1 MQYKRTFI
9 IAIGV
14 LMAANGFTQ
23 NYHALNGS
31 IYAGSLAP
39 AANPA
44 SALFV
49 PYVWDVTPLALQ
61 FKQSTN
67 AFTLKGMSFLSPSGN
82 ATVENTYGVKKR
94 FFFANQ
100 DLRLLNTRIKLNEKS
115 AIAFGFNVR
124 SYSYG
129 TSGKSDYQD
138 TTLSLAD
145 FQRINLPYLP
155 QSFEGAGAA
164 WSELYASYARTIVD
178 DGYKIVNAAIT
189 VKYNRSFAGAYVMG
203 NSISYVPDTDSSN
216 ANGFLLTAGSLQYG
230 YSSNLDQV
238 KSGNSFSGNRKALF
252 QNARSS
258 IGADVGIE
266 YIFLSTDE
274 NDDDNYYAYK
284 TKVGVAVMDIGGHSY
299 SHSNKSRAGNAVKL
313 GINDTILENKFRS
326 VSSLDDFNDSLA
338 TISNNLIPLQ
348 GDFVVYAPTRLVIN
362 IDKRLRENIYLNAE
376 LTLPLIT
383 LAKNSLIIKDIN
395 LLSVTPRWENRTFGA
410 YLPLLVNMR
419 KQVWLGGAFRA
430 GPVLLGIHNLANIF
444 GKNSLQ
450 NGGMYL
456 ALTIRPG
463 KKHDGKS
470 SKNSDPE
477 KKKQL
482 KRLQCTSF

>member
-1 MQYKRTFI
+1 MQYQRIFV
-9 IAIGV
+9 IALALLTAI
-14 LMAANGFTQ
+14 NGFAQ
-23 NYHALNGS
+23 NYHAINGS

-49 PYVWDVTPLALQ
+49 PYTWDITPLAVQ

-67 AFTLKGMSFLSPSGN
+67 AFTLNGMSFLSPSGN
-82 ATVENTYGVKKR
+82 ATVENTYGIKKR

-100 DLRLLNTRIKLNEKS
+100 DLRLLNARIKLNDRS
-115 AIAFGFNVR
+115 AIAFGFNAK

-138 TTLSLAD
+138 TTISLAD

-164 WSELYASYARTIVD
+164 WSELYASYTRTIID
-178 DGYKIVNAAIT
+178 DGYRIINAAVT
-189 VKYNRSFAGAYVMG
+189 VKYNRSLAGAYVIG
-203 NSISYVPDTDSSN
+203 SNINYVPDTDTSN

-238 KSGNSFSGNRKALF
+238 NSGNSFNDNRRALF
-252 QNARSS
+252 QNARTS

-266 YIFLSTDE
+266 YIFPSTDE
-274 NDDDNYYAYK
+274 KDDDDYYAYK
-284 TKVGVAVMDIGGHSY
+284 AKVGIAVMDIGGHRFG
-299 SHSNKSRAGNAVKL
+299 HSSKSRAGSAVKL
-313 GINDTILENKFRS
+313 GINDTILENKFRN
-326 VSSLDDFNDSLA
+326 VQDIDGFNDSLA
-338 TISNNLIPLQ
+338 TIANNLVSLP

-362 IDKRLRENIYLNAE
+362 IDRRLQENIYLNAE
-376 LTLPLIT
+376 LTLPLIR
-383 LAKNSLIIKDIN
+383 LAKNTLIIKDIN
-395 LLSVTPRWENRTFGA
+395 LLTLTPRWENRTFGA

-419 KQVWLGGAFRA
+419 KQVWVGGAFRA
-430 GPVLLGIHNLANIF
+430 GPVLLGIHNLANVF
-444 GKNSLQ
+444 SKNSMQ

-456 ALTIRPG
+456 AFTIRPG

-470 SKNSDPE
+470 SNSSDPE